1 MWLDTEVRSVRKVQ
15 LTLEEAGVN
24 IGDFVTALV
33 MVWQPNQLDQHEFS
47 NHPLHPE
54 PDCVTAVRL
63 HALFKFMCL
72 RVRCQ
77 KIR

>member
-33 MVWQPNQLDQHEFS
+33 MVWQPNQLDQHAFS
-47 NHPLHPE
+47 NHPLY
-54 PDCVTAVRL
+54 TS
-63 HALFKFMCL
+63 
-72 RVRCQ
+72 
-77 KIR
+77 